1 MGAQDDTVEVGSLG
15 LDSRIVHHLE
25 QQGIKHLHP
34 PQTKA
39 IGPAL
44 EGKNLLLATPTAS
57 GKSLIAYLAIIKRLE
72 KLGQGTRAFYIVPLK
87 ALATEKVN
95 ELRELAKKVDLSVG
109 LAIGD
114 RDGETGSIE
123 HADIIVCTSEKLDS
137 LLRNNPSFA
146 EKVGIV
152 IADEFHLIN
161 DPTRGPTLEVLLAR
175 LRHLRPDAQRIA
187 LSATVGNPNELAEW
201 LDADLIESEWR
212 PVRLQQG
219 TLTELKLEIHRT
231 IGPGNDSELPEPRT
245 LDGKKTKIT
254 NAILEDTIADG
265 GQMILFVGTRV
276 SAEKEARELGT
287 KRAKIL
293 AANEEL
299 KDETEK
305 LEKLANSISKG
316 EDSSSL
322 SDRLSNA
329 IKGGVAFHHAGL
341 TGKQRNMIE
350 QAFKD
355 RLLKC
360 ICATPTL
367 AAGVNLPARRVVIR
381 DWNRWKSGDY
391 TTMEIQQM
399 LGRAGRPFFDN
410 HGEAWIMAKND
421 SQRDKVIDNY
431 IFGFPEK
438 IESRLGDALLS
449 HVLSSIASGGLTDR
463 DSISQF
469 FEQTLLARQIK
480 KNVLEQMI
488 DEMID
493 WLAEKEMILRKG
505 ESGAVIT
512 RIQERNENSDE
523 EEDWEDELPSWALA
537 ATTLDGLGWSEPEE
551 ESLPKRKGPAIF
563 GFSTAAK
570 IRDATPIDIEESP
583 SMTYAAT
590 PFGETVSRLY
600 LDPVSGHIL
609 RRGLRRAV
617 RIVQGLDEN
626 RQLHPRS
633 LIHLV
638 ACTPDFLSMW
648 VKSRETQTMEDIS
661 EAMKFNKLLTNEEL
675 IDVEIPVDS
684 ENENMRI
691 KALCVLEEWMDEK
704 TLREIETEFNAQP
717 GDVRTRVE
725 LAEWLLFSSRR
736 MLASDEEVQD
746 EASEAAAMVTE
757 FISEIQRRIRY
768 GCKSDILG
776 LVRIRNVGRVRA
788 REMKGIGIEAIA
800 DVAEMGSRDRSKLE
814 GIRGWSPKLVD
825 TVIANA
831 QQIISRRK

>member
-1 MGAQDDTVEVGSLG
+1 MGRQDEAVEVGSLG
-15 LDSRIVHHLE
+15 LDSRIVQHLE

-34 PQTKA
+34 PQAKA

-57 GKSLIAYLAIIKRLE
+57 GKSLIAYLAIIKKLE
-72 KLGQGTRAFYIVPLK
+72 NLGSGSRAFYIVPLK
-87 ALATEKVN
+87 ALATEKVE
-95 ELRELAKKVDLSVG
+95 ELRELAKKVNLSVG

-123 HADIIVCTSEKLDS
+123 DADIIVCTSEKLDS
-137 LLRNNPSFA
+137 VLRNNPSFA

-201 LDADLIESEWR
+201 LDADLIESKWR

-231 IGPGNDSELPEPRT
+231 IGPGNDPNLPEPRT
-245 LDGKKTKIT
+245 LEGKKTKIT
-254 NAILEDTIADG
+254 DSILEDTIADG
-265 GQMILFVGTRV
+265 GQMILFVGTRA
-276 SAEKEARELGT
+276 SAEKEARELGG
-287 KRAKIL
+287 KRAKTLTTI
-293 AANEEL
+293 EEL
-299 KDETEK
+299 KDERVE
-305 LEKLANSISKG
+305 LEKLANKISKG
-316 EDSSSL
+316 DDSSSL

-341 TGKQRNMIE
+341 TGKHRNMIE

-399 LGRAGRPFFDN
+399 LGRAGRPTFDD
-410 HGEAWIMAKND
+410 HGEAWIMVKNE
-421 SQRDKVIDNY
+421 SQREKVVDNY

-449 HVLSSIASGGLTDR
+449 HVLSSIATGGLTDR
-463 DSISQF
+463 DSIGQF
-469 FEQTLLARQIK
+469 FEQTLLARQIRT
-480 KNVLEQMI
+480 NILERMI

-493 WLAEKEMILRKG
+493 WLVEKEMILRKG
-505 ESGAVIT
+505 ESDAVVT
-512 RIQERNENSDE
+512 RIQERIGNSDE
-523 EEDWEDELPSWALA
+523 EEDWEDDLPSWAA
-537 ATTLDGLGWSEPEE
+537 AAATLDGLEWSEPEE
-551 ESLPKRKGPAIF
+551 EALPRRKGPAIF

-570 IRDATPIDIEESP
+570 IRDTTPIDIEESP

-590 PFGETVSRLY
+590 SFGETVSRLY

-638 ACTPDFLSMW
+638 SCTPDFLSMW
-648 VKSRETQTMEDIS
+648 VKSRESEEMERFS

-675 IDVEIPVDS
+675 SDVEIPIDV

-704 TLREIETEFNAQP
+704 TLREIETGFDAQP

-725 LAEWLLFSSRR
+725 LAEWLLYSSRR
-736 MLASDEEVQD
+736 MLSSDEEVLG
-746 EASEAAAMVTE
+746 EASEASAIVTE
-757 FISEIQRRIRY
+757 FISETQRRIRY

-788 REMKGIGIEAIA
+788 REMKGIGIETIS
-800 DVAEMGSRDRSKLE
+800 DVSEMGPRDRSKLE
-814 GIRGWSPKLVD
+814 GIRGWSPQLVEN
-825 TVIANA
+825 VIANA
-831 QQIISRRK
+831 QRILSRNQ